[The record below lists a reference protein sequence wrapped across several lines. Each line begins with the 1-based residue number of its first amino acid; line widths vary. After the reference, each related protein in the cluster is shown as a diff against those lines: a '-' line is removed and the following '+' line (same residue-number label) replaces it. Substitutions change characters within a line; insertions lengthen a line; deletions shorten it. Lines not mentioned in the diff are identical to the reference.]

1 MSDRKRREETP
12 RTLREL
18 GVPDEL
24 TKDLEAAFKAM
35 GKTTGDRIVGFTF
48 VTPEGARH
56 RLRLERE
63 PSDPAGDRAAQ
74 AHRADDRRPRSS
86 AQLTPTSERSPPSG
100 RALTRR

>member
-1 MSDRKRREETP
+1 
-12 RTLREL
+12 L

-48 VTPEGARH
+48 VTPEGTRH

-63 PSDPAGDRAAQ
+63 PCDPAGDRVA
-74 AHRADDRRPRSS
+74 
-86 AQLTPTSERSPPSG
+86 
-100 RALTRR
+100 

>member
-1 MSDRKRREETP
+1 MLQPRGVPAVRLPGKGQGRRREKGEIMSDRKRREETP

-63 PSDPAGDRAAQ
+63 PSDPAGDRAA
-74 AHRADDRRPRSS
+74 
-86 AQLTPTSERSPPSG
+86 
-100 RALTRR
+100 

>member
-18 GVPDEL
+18 GMPDEL

-63 PSDPAGDRAAQ
+63 PSDPAGDRVA
-74 AHRADDRRPRSS
+74 
-86 AQLTPTSERSPPSG
+86 
-100 RALTRR
+100 